1 MFYLEN
7 QEIAKCIFKNLSL
20 LNGDFSLCQDT
31 ELQAWILDIHDNGY
45 TVREGETDHDFP
57 SSIASAEQLA
67 HILTIVIFT
76 CSCQHAAVNFSQMDV
91 LGFPPNS
98 PGLMRQPPPKEKGT
112 VTMKDIMKTL
122 PTKHQAGVAIAT
134 VNDLTRISPDE
145 VSYNL
150 DIL

>member
-1 MFYLEN
+1 
-7 QEIAKCIFKNLSL
+7 
-20 LNGDFSLCQDT
+20 
-31 ELQAWILDIHDNGY
+31 
-45 TVREGETDHDFP
+45 
-57 SSIASAEQLA
+57 
-67 HILTIVIFT
+67 
-76 CSCQHAAVNFSQMDV
+76 MDV